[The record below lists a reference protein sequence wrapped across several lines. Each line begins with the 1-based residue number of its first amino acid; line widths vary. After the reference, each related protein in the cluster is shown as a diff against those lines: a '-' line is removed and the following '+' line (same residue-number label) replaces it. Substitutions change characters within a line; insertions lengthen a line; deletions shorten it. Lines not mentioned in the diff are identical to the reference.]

1 MIIPDIN
8 LLVYAHNKAAALH
21 APARDWWEE
30 LIGRQQPVG
39 LAWVV
44 AFGFVRLVTHPAV
57 LTMPLS
63 PADALARVRGWL
75 AQPEVRLI
83 DPGPRHL
90 QLVDDLFRATSV
102 AGSLTTDTH
111 LAALAI
117 ENQAELHSNDADFS
131 RFPGL
136 RWVNPLAERAI

>member
-1 MIIPDIN
+1 VIIPDIN

>member
-21 APARDWWEE
+21 APARDWWEG

-39 LAWVV
+39 LAWAV